1 MPFSHT
7 DGLRGGPRHPFN
19 SDGVD
24 GIANVVL
31 DVLRFKSMV
40 FGCGAGG
47 EALRVESFDMVFGG
61 GESAGL
67 MLVGV
72 S

>member
-1 MPFSHT
+1 VPCAPV
-7 DGLRGGPRHPFN
+7 DGLRGGPGHPFN

-31 DVLRFKSMV
+31 EVIRFNSMV